1 MDSDDTQDAD
11 AMAAA
16 TNNIQEDS
24 HSRGVEQRDQVH
36 IIVQGDSG
44 QHHVPET
51 INPLRA
57 QDPPEP
63 QVESGGQF
71 NMLILQLQAQRE
83 AQESQEQTF
92 LQLQAQMAQMREAQE
107 SQRKAQEQIMKTIM
121 DLKEETEKNARIERE
136 RQAAA
141 TREAETQ
148 RIIAI
153 EQARQQA
160 EADAEK
166 LRASERECD
175 VTITAQP
182 APVTDLQLL
191 ADISSSSPTDEFSAV
206 FSPVL
211 DDKVEAE
218 AEKQRASQREQSDVA
233 TTIQQLEPVID
244 FEQPDDT
251 LSWSPFGKFVGNPG
265 SPVARHLFA
274 KRALLMESKAGAQRE
289 RTSDSGGEVVEQEQ
303 QAVPFSTNWPSLE
316 IFPEDS
322 CVLQQCYGE
331 KKHFTPSP
339 ARVSNEPFE
348 PVRVL
353 QPCHAATTTA
363 VHLNAEHFKVVC
375 ASRVWDPGGP
385 FSFYRAPRRDD
396 DRTTMRGEIDTSLSG
411 FFLPCQQAWERWEQ
425 QGRGTTHSE

>member
-1 MDSDDTQDAD
+1 MDD
-11 AMAAA
+11 
-16 TNNIQEDS
+16 NNNNEILEDS
-24 HSRGVEQRDQVH
+24 NPGVEQQNNTEQQEAATGSD
-36 IIVQGDSG
+36 
-44 QHHVPET
+44 HVAEM
-51 INPLRA
+51 INPLRE

-63 QVESGGQF
+63 SRGSSGNF
-71 NMLILQLQAQRE
+71 DLLIAQMQAQMAEQQRQM
-83 AQESQEQTF
+83 QESQE
-92 LQLQAQMAQMREAQE
+92 QLQAQMAEQQRQMQT
-107 SQRKAQEQIMKTIM
+107 SQEQLMKTIM
-121 DLKEETEKNARIERE
+121 SIKEETEKNARIERE

-141 TREAETQ
+141 AREAETQ
-148 RIIAI
+148 RILAI

-166 LRASERECD
+166 LRASERERD
-175 VTITAQP
+175 VTITVQP
-182 APVTDLQLL
+182 APVIDLQL
-191 ADISSSSPTDEFSAV
+191 ADISSPPPTDEFSAV

-251 LSWSPFGKFVGNPG
+251 LSWSPFGKFVGDPG

-363 VHLNAEHFKVVC
+363 VHLNAEHFKVVS

-396 DRTTMRGEIDTSLSG
+396 DRTTMGREIDTSLSG
-411 FFLPCQQAWERWEQ
+411 FSLPRQLP
-425 QGRGTTHSE
+425 SV